1 MQPRDVTTLFES
13 ISGSEALRKDYQA
26 KEAEKVAAEER
37 VSHSTARKR
46 QLGAEKRQIKE
57 QKEEAE
63 KHMRLQ
69 KQLVRCSR
77 QCLVV
82 NPAAC
87 ADALRPSHWLS
98 RSQADFSCR
107 SRFCARCHRLQGY
120 ALRAVTTHKSA
131 GGPPNGVLPLASA
144 QRGPGH

>member
-1 MQPRDVTTLFES
+1 MAFYKGAVCARQGDIESVAAMQPRDVTTLFES

-63 KHMRLQ
+63 NHMKLQ
-69 KQLVRCSR
+69 KQLVRS
-77 QCLVV
+77 CLQH
-82 NPAAC
+82 
-87 ADALRPSHWLS
+87 LH
-98 RSQADFSCR
+98 
-107 SRFCARCHRLQGY
+107 
-120 ALRAVTTHKSA
+120 
-131 GGPPNGVLPLASA
+131 
-144 QRGPGH
+144 

>member
-1 MQPRDVTTLFES
+1 MQPRDVTSLFES

-63 KHMRLQ
+63 KHMQLQ
-69 KQLVRCSR
+69 KQLVRFKAALETSTGLLLLAC
-77 QCLVV
+77 CPAVV
-82 NPAAC
+82 
-87 ADALRPSHWLS
+87 S
-98 RSQADFSCR
+98 
-107 SRFCARCHRLQGY
+107 
-120 ALRAVTTHKSA
+120 
-131 GGPPNGVLPLASA
+131 
-144 QRGPGH
+144 